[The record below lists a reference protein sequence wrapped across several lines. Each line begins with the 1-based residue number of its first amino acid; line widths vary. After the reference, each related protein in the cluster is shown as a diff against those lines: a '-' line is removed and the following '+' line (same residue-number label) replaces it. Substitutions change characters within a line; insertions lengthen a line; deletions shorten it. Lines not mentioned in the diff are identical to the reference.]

1 MAIHKI
7 DGVDAVDGGSQISS
21 FPKKFVTLH
30 GVAAIAKGAW
40 VRIDLDSSDASKNGL
55 GASVEESPAATAA
68 GDPLVFGVATEAIT
82 AAGEIKIQTAGLYG
96 DGTTG
101 GGALTDGGVA
111 AGAPLCA
118 GDDGTTG
125 QIDTYEAG
133 THTNANI
140 CGVALTADG
149 AGDYGANEA
158 TVMIVDQG
166 FF

>member
-7 DGVDAVDGGSQISS
+7 DGVDAVDGGSAINS

-55 GASVEESPAATAA
+55 GASVEESPAATTA

-82 AAGEIKIQTAGLYG
+82 AAGLIRIQTAGLYG
-96 DGTTG
+96 DGTAG
-101 GGALTDGGVA
+101 GGALTDGGVN
-111 AGAPLCA
+111 AGDPLCA
-118 GDDGTTG
+118 GDDGSAG
-125 QIDTYEAG
+125 QIDTYESNV
-133 THTNANI
+133 HTNANI

-149 AGDYGANEA
+149 AGSYGANEA
-158 TVMIVDQG
+158 TVIIVDQG
-166 FF
+166 YF

>member
-1 MAIHKI
+1 MAIHKV
-7 DGVDAVDGGSQISS
+7 DGVDGVSS

-40 VRIDLDSSDASKNGL
+40 VRIDLDSADASKNGL
-55 GASVEESPAATAA
+55 GASVEESPADVAA

-82 AAGEIKIQTAGLYG
+82 AAGSIRIQTAGLYG

-101 GGALTDGGVA
+101 GGALTDAGVS
-111 AGAPLCA
+111 AGDPLCA
-118 GDDGTTG
+118 GDDGTAG
-125 QIDTYEAG
+125 QIDKYEAG

-140 CGVALTADG
+140 CGVAITADD